1 MSENV
6 KNGLLILVTVV
17 TLANTVMIMTND
29 GVSYE
34 KTPVNENAVSSAAA
48 NPNQAAVQNNMNNN
62 NANNNQ
68 ANVVKPNDGP
78 KTSLKFAEMTHDFGQ
93 IQQNTTNKK
102 KFQFTNTG
110 ENPLIISN
118 AKGSCGCTVPQYP
131 REPIAPGETGEILV
145 EYRPG
150 TQKNKQT
157 KTVTITANTE
167 PATTV
172 LRITADVEVPEGAEQ
187 NQAGQTTQ
195 PIQIGS

>member
-34 KTPVNENAVSSAAA
+34 KTAVSESSMSNAAA
-48 NPNQAAVQNNMNNN
+48 NTNPNQGDIQATMNNN
-62 NANNNQ
+62 NQQ
-68 ANVVKPNDGP
+68 ANVVEPNPGP
-78 KTSLKFAEMTHDFGQ
+78 KTSVKFAEMTHDFGK
-93 IQQNTTNKK
+93 IEQNTTNNKT
-102 KFQFTNTG
+102 FTFTNTG
-110 ENPLIISN
+110 DNPLIITN
-118 AKGSCGCTVPQYP
+118 AKGSCGCTVPDYP
-131 REPIAPGETGEILV
+131 REPIAPGETGEIEV
-145 EYRPG
+145 VYRPG

-172 LRITADVEVPEGAEQ
+172 LRITADVNPGADGVSTEPQ
-187 NQAGQTTQ
+187 QGEA
-195 PIQIGS
+195 IQIGS